1 MLAFIAGCREIVE
14 RAFDAWNREDL
25 ASWLET
31 YDPEGEFHTSGVFPG
46 MRPVY
51 RGHDQ
56 LTTFWHA
63 MHDPWESVHGD
74 VQRLVEGDDWAVIEF
89 RFRAVGVE
97 SGVEVEMTYCNADR
111 VRNGLLTHT
120 YAHRDFDEAVRTLE
134 SKASKQ

>member
-1 MLAFIAGCREIVE
+1 
-14 RAFDAWNREDL
+14 
-25 ASWLET
+25 
-31 YDPEGEFHTSGVFPG
+31 
-46 MRPVY
+46 
-51 RGHDQ
+51 
-56 LTTFWHA
+56 

-120 YAHRDFDEAVRTLE
+120 YAHRDFDEAVRALE
-134 SKASKQ
+134 SEASKR